1 MRTYLGWIAL
11 LASACTGDIGTD
23 PGDGSGSGG
32 PPPPPPAT
40 DVRVTVQDGFVP
52 QAGVRVLFQNADGS
66 TIQEIATDA
75 TGVADLDMMPSGNVT
90 VIRTFPVAAPP
101 ATPRPAAIYTY
112 VGVKAGDRLAVGD
125 EMETTA
131 ASLTAVNVSVPS
143 TAQGT
148 VSLTSACGSGQ
159 GAAPLVPISVASC
172 PSQVT
177 FFAADQGGSSFLV
190 HATYG
195 SPIDLSSAALTNSLN
210 TSFSAT
216 GVTGDIQAVSVE
228 ARIVDGT
235 YALWSTNPQNVTGGT
250 QNVDMPNV
258 ANADELLVTTVQTN
272 NGSLMM
278 GARQPYAVTPT
289 TVDVST
295 LPQIPFVSTVTYAPT
310 GVSWAESSSG
320 SAEFVIARLDVTA
333 QSTANYQRFIIAPHT
348 GKSLP
353 LPMLVGADAT
363 YNPSAADQLAGAF
376 AIGSTAGGYDAARTK
391 AFAVTSMIQTTPT
404 SGPLVLSYSGNA
416 PTNSPN

>member
-23 PGDGSGSGG
+23 PGGGSGSGG

-40 DVRVTVQDGFVP
+40 DVRVTVQDGFMP
-52 QAGVRVLFQNADGS
+52 QPGVRVLFQNADGT

-75 TGVADLDMMPSGNVT
+75 TGVADLDMPVSNVT
-90 VIRTFPVAAPP
+90 VIRTFPVLPAP

-112 VGVKAGDRLAVGD
+112 VGVKAGDRLVVGD
-125 EMETTA
+125 EMETVA

-159 GAAPLVPISVASC
+159 GSAPLVPISVAAC

-177 FFAADQGGSSFLV
+177 FFAQDQGGSSFLV
-190 HATYG
+190 KTSYG
-195 SPIDLSSAALTNSLN
+195 SPIDLSTAALTNSLN
-210 TSFSAT
+210 TSFSAS
-216 GVTGDIQAVSVE
+216 GVGGDIQNVSVE

-235 YALWSTNPQNVTGGT
+235 YSLWSTGPQNITGGT

-258 ANADELLVTTVQTN
+258 ASADELLVTTVQTA

-289 TVDVST
+289 TVDVT
-295 LPQIPFVSTVTYAPT
+295 ALPQIPYVSTVTYSPT
-310 GVSWAESSSG
+310 GVSWAEQGSG

-353 LPMLVGADAT
+353 LPMLVGADAM
-363 YNPSAADQLAGAF
+363 YNPSAADQIAGAA
-376 AIGSTAGGYDAARTK
+376 AIGSSAGGYDAARAK
-391 AFAVTSMIQTTPT
+391 AFAVTSMVQTTT
-404 SGPLVLSYSGNA
+404 SAGPFVLSYSGNA
-416 PTNSPN
+416 PTNTPN